1 MPSPLLSTLSWVVAL
16 FATLF
21 GVISLVRG
29 VAHLWR
35 EFSGGQPDHT
45 RTRPVGQ
52 RLWGVL
58 SAALTHREFKGRP
71 VVKAAHWLVMIS
83 FPLLFLTLV
92 SGYAQ
97 LRDPAWALPLIGHF
111 PPWEWL
117 TEFFAWG
124 GLLGIAWLMVVRRR
138 AGHGAPGEAALSGPD
153 AELPSSIASGTA
165 PPQGRTSTPPSSA
178 RSTAHEGDT
187 PRPAD
192 LPAMPQTP
200 APPAPSPRDGSP
212 RGIASR
218 FLGSTRW
225 QALFVEWVVLIVCAC
240 VVALRALEYAHLS
253 TDPATAHLASAWHFP
268 MTAWIGALL
277 GGSTALALANAIV
290 VVSALKITTS
300 MLWMMVVGVQT
311 NAGVAW
317 HRFLAVVNLY
327 ARRNADGT
335 KALGPAAPMLH
346 AGEPVRDVEDLPED
360 ATLGVGTADDLTWK
374 DRLDFYS
381 CTECGRCQEMCP
393 AWNTQKPLSP
403 KLLVLAMRDHLE
415 AVSNIEVTE
424 VDVEEVTGPDGE
436 ITRLVEKGVDPAPH
450 SFDVLTALSRSGAT
464 GPLGV
469 AVADGPLVPDV
480 ISEDVLWD
488 CTMCGA
494 CVDQCPVDIEHVD
507 HILDLRRHQVLM
519 ESAFPRELGRAF
531 RGMETKAN
539 PYNQPARKRLDWAKG
554 LDFEVPVIGEDLESA
569 EDVDYLFWV
578 GCAGAYD
585 DRAKAT
591 TAAVAELLHTAGV
604 SFAVLGSGESCTG
617 DPARRAGNEVL
628 FQMLAGAAIDTLHE
642 ARAQRI
648 VVTCAHCFNTIA
660 GEFPELGGTFEV
672 IHHTQLLNRLVRDGK
687 LRPVAPPAPTASSVA
702 AGAAGTANATG
713 AGGSTAGS
721 PTGSPAGISATGGI
735 PITYH
740 DPCFLGRHNQVYE
753 PPRELIGSLPGLEL
767 VEMPRSRERA
777 MCCGAGGARAWMEE
791 TRGIRIADARMTEAA
806 STGAAVVATACPF
819 CSQMLGSATGAS
831 AGFGTSATPAGP
843 GGSVGAGSGSTDADE
858 GGAAKLP
865 EVRDVALL
873 LLDGVR
879 RGQDQTPGTDGH

>member
-1 MPSPLLSTLSWVVAL
+1 SAPAP
-16 FATLF
+16 
-21 GVISLVRG
+21 G
-29 VAHLWR
+29 
-35 EFSGGQPDHT
+35 
-45 RTRPVGQ
+45 RTP
-52 RLWGVL
+52 
-58 SAALTHREFKGRP
+58 SAAS
-71 VVKAAHWLVMIS
+71 A
-83 FPLLFLTLV
+83 
-92 SGYAQ
+92 
-97 LRDPAWALPLIGHF
+97 
-111 PPWEWL
+111 
-117 TEFFAWG
+117 
-124 GLLGIAWLMVVRRR
+124 
-138 AGHGAPGEAALSGPD
+138 
-153 AELPSSIASGTA
+153 PSS
-165 PPQGRTSTPPSSA
+165 TSTP
-178 RSTAHEGDT
+178 
-187 PRPAD
+187 
-192 LPAMPQTP
+192 
-200 APPAPSPRDGSP
+200 RDGTPS
-212 RGIASR
+212 GVASR

-225 QALFVEWVVLIVCAC
+225 QALFVEWVILIVCAC
-240 VVALRALEYAHLS
+240 VVALRALEYALLS
-253 TDPATAHLASAWHFP
+253 ATADTAHLSSTWHFS
-268 MTAWIGALL
+268 MTAWIGALVQ
-277 GGSTALALANAIV
+277 GATPLALAYAIV
-290 VVSALKITTS
+290 VVCAVKIATS
-300 MLWMMVVGVQT
+300 MVWMMVVGVQT
-311 NAGVAW
+311 SMGVAW

-327 ARRNADGT
+327 ARRNADGS
-335 KALGPAAPMLH
+335 KSLGPAAPMLH
-346 AGEPVRDVEDLPED
+346 AGEPVRDVEELPEE

-424 VDVEEVTGPDGE
+424 VDVEEVTGPGGE
-436 ITRLVEKGVDPAPH
+436 VERLVEKGVDPAPH
-450 SFDVLTALSRSGAT
+450 SFDVLSALSQSGAT

-469 AVADGPLVPDV
+469 SVADGALVPEV
-480 ISEDVLWD
+480 VSEDVLWD

-554 LDFEVPVIGEDLESA
+554 LDFEVPVVGEDVESA
-569 EDVDYLFWV
+569 EEVDYLFWV

-628 FQMLAGAAIDTLHE
+628 FQMLASAAIDTLHE
-642 ARAQRI
+642 ARARRI

-672 IHHTQLLNRLVRDGK
+672 IHHTQLLNRLVREGL
-687 LRPVAPPAPTASSVA
+687 LRPVAPDPSESQRRPV
-702 AGAAGTANATG
+702 
-713 AGGSTAGS
+713 
-721 PTGSPAGISATGGI
+721 
-735 PITYH
+735 TYH

-753 PPRELIGSLPGLEL
+753 PPRELIGSLPGLDL
-767 VEMPRSRERA
+767 VEMPRSRERS

-791 TRGIRIADARMTEAA
+791 TRGIRIADARMAEAA
-806 STGAAVVATACPF
+806 ETGAGVVATACPF

-831 AGFGTSATPAGP
+831 AGFATS
-843 GGSVGAGSGSTDADE
+843 GGSAASPGAATLGADE
-858 GGAAKLP
+858 GGAVKLP

-873 LLDGVR
+873 LLEGVR
-879 RGQDQTPGTDGH
+879 RGQEQ